1 MGQADQDLKPT
12 FSALY
17 LRTSPQPIKPV
28 WVSASSPV
36 THTHTHTQRYIQAG
50 CTHSCRIVR
59 RKSVCTFVLM
69 FISLPFP
76 AWELWGLHLPKV
88 WSPIHPTEDPSLF
101 PDWEGTSVDRNLLDA
116 VILNSTRIGHG
127 FALSKHPAV
136 LAEAWKKNI
145 PIEVCPISNQVPAS
159 PASLPVVT
167 PRRPCV
173 PPLSLTS
180 IHELFRNGLCLNRSQ

>member
-1 MGQADQDLKPT
+1 M
-12 FSALY
+12 
-17 LRTSPQPIKPV
+17 
-28 WVSASSPV
+28 
-36 THTHTHTQRYIQAG
+36 
-50 CTHSCRIVR
+50 
-59 RKSVCTFVLM
+59 CTFVLM

-167 PRRPCV
+167 PKRPCV
-173 PPLSLTS
+173 PPLSLS
-180 IHELFRNGLCLNRSQ
+180 H